1 MKMQLKALY
10 YLLALMAGSF
20 AFPAGALDSQQQY
33 RLGSGDELRIN
44 VFGEETLSGDFQVG
58 ARGVVAMPLVGGVP
72 ALGLTINQ
80 LEAAIENK
88 LKPDYLKNPQVSVE
102 VLNYRP
108 FYILGE
114 VNDPGGYPF
123 VSGMSVLEAVALA
136 GGFTYRA
143 KTSKVYIR
151 RASNQKE
158 ELISITEVVLPGD
171 IIRVRERIF

>member
-1 MKMQLKALY
+1 MNLKALY
-10 YLLALMAGSF
+10 CLLVLVAGSF
-20 AFPAGALDSQQQY
+20 AFPAGARESHQQY
-33 RLGSGDELRIN
+33 SLGPGDQLRVN
-44 VFGEETLSGDFQVG
+44 VFGEETLSGIYQVG
-58 ARGVVAMPLVGGVP
+58 DEGVVAMPLIGSVV
-72 ALGLTINQ
+72 AEGLTLNQ
-80 LEAAIENK
+80 LEDAIENQ
-88 LKPDYLKNPQVSVE
+88 LKPDYLKDPQVSIE

-123 VSGMSVLEAVALA
+123 VSGMTVLEAVALA

-151 RASNQKE
+151 RANGQEE
-158 ELISITEVVLPGD
+158 ELAGINEVVLPGD